1 MNLDEINVIRQQK
14 VIDELK
20 AELTYWK
27 ETAENYKDKCYKLE
41 QHNNYLINKL
51 NKTVDK

>member
-1 MNLDEINVIRQQK
+1 MDLDQVNLIRQQK

-27 ETAENYKDKCYKLE
+27 ESSEYYKDRCCKLE
-41 QHNNYLINKL
+41 RYNSYLRNKL
-51 NKTVDK
+51 NKTLDK